1 MPIAEA
7 AFGEKAGLVTMP
19 TSAAAASFYLAAR
32 ADALHNFL
40 ARVTTL
46 CETQMRCFERRFVRN
61 HRVVEIIREPRD
73 AGFESQRVERAH
85 ADGRAVRGGNSGGHA
100 FPEHPEMLARSDDFS
115 PGAAE
120 VRKPNQMRG
129 HPVDGKFRI
138 CKFRKAFERQSA
150 RLCHDRARLWT
161 FHRTTAGLV

>member
-1 MPIAEA
+1 
-7 AFGEKAGLVTMP
+7 
-19 TSAAAASFYLAAR
+19 
-32 ADALHNFL
+32 
-40 ARVTTL
+40 
-46 CETQMRCFERRFVRN
+46 MRCFERRFVRT
-61 HRVVEIIREPRD
+61 P
-73 AGFESQRVERAH
+73 H
-85 ADGRAVRGGNSGGHA
+85 ADGRAVRGVNSGVHA
-100 FPEHPEMLARSDDFS
+100 LPEQPEMLARSDDFS

-150 RLCHDRARLWT
+150 RLRYDRARLWT